1 MTFIRALNPITFFL
15 FMPTCI
21 LLFLFKNHMINWG
34 LDFHV
39 LFVGNLLLYAIT
51 AVALSFHLKG
61 VNNKNPNV
69 FFRMVYGSMI
79 LRMFLC
85 IIIVVVYALL
95 AGNALNKYSLLL
107 CFVFYFL
114 YSFLEVRRVFG
125 LLKNKI

>member
-21 LLFLFKNHMINWG
+21 LLFLFKNHMITWG
-34 LDFHV
+34 LDFDV

-61 VNNKNPNV
+61 VKNKNPNV

>member
-34 LDFHV
+34 LDFDV

-61 VNNKNPNV
+61 VKNKNPNV

>member
-1 MTFIRALNPITFFL
+1 
-15 FMPTCI
+15 
-21 LLFLFKNHMINWG
+21 LFKNHIINWG